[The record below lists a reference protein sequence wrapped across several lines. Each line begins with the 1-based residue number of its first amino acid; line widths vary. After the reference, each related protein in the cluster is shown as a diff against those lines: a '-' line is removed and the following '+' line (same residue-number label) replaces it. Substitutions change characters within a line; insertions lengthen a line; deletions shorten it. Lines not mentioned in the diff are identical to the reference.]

1 VVCDG
6 FVGNIAL
13 KTGEGVAGLLIEL
26 LEQEFTR
33 TLYGRAIG
41 FLARPIMGRL
51 LRLMD
56 PSRHNG
62 ASLLGLQGVV
72 IKSHGNANERAMLA
86 AIRQAVCEVQRQVP
100 GRINERLDDLTY

>member
-1 VVCDG
+1 MVCDG

-26 LEQEFTR
+26 LEQAFTK
-33 TLYGRAIG
+33 TFYGKCVG
-41 FLARPIMGRL
+41 FFARPIIGRL

-62 ASLLGLQGVV
+62 ASLLGLQGEWRPRRIAAFYLV
-72 IKSHGNANERAMLA
+72 IFLGVEA
-86 AIRQAVCEVQRQVP
+86 QQV
-100 GRINERLDDLTY
+100 RK

>member
-1 VVCDG
+1 MCDG

-26 LEQEFTR
+26 LEQAFTR
-33 TLYGRAIG
+33 SWYGRFVG
-41 FLARPIMGRL
+41 LLARPIIGRL
-51 LRLMD
+51 LQLMD

-72 IKSHGNANERAMLA
+72 IKVMATPTSVRCLRPSAKRFAK
-86 AIRQAVCEVQRQVP
+86 
-100 GRINERLDDLTY
+100 